1 MATLL
6 DLEPTKISRD
16 LTGKIILLYGKEKSG
31 KTSTAAKFPGALI
44 LAFERGYHALDNVYA
59 YDIDTWAGILDAVKQ
74 LEKPEVKA
82 KFKTVVIDTVG
93 IAYDKCEQHIC
104 TINQVPEISKIP
116 YGQGWVKTEKEFN
129 RVLRHIISLGYGL
142 VMIAHAEVKTLTDEL
157 TKEEVEKIQPKLNA
171 RAKYVVNSVSD
182 AIIYIRSITNNDGSG
197 FTSTAY
203 CRATERIDAG
213 SRWRYMPSQFEFS
226 YESLVRVLIDAVDKQ
241 AQMDGAV
248 VTNDYVNDYEQR
260 GIPFAELKDKALA
273 LCKSLVEK
281 SENKDEIYESIQKI
295 IHSHLGE
302 DGSLTV
308 TTPEQYEYVQ
318 LIYGMLLQLQ
328 K

>member
-1 MATLL
+1 MATLA
-6 DLEPTKISRD
+6 DLQPTKISRD

-59 YDIDTWAGILDAVKQ
+59 YDIDTWAGILDVVKQ
-74 LEKPEVKA
+74 LEKPEIKA
-82 KFKTVVIDTVG
+82 KFKTIVIDTVG
-93 IAYDKCEQHIC
+93 IAYDKCEQYIC
-104 TINQVPEISKIP
+104 TVNQVPEISKIP

-182 AIIYIRSITNNDGSG
+182 AIIYIRSITNADGSG

-203 CRATERIDAG
+203 CRATDRIDAG

-226 YESLVRVLIDAVDKQ
+226 YESLVRVLIEAVDKQ
-241 AQMDGAV
+241 AQMDGAI
-248 VTNDYVNDYEQR
+248 VTNDYINAYEQK
-260 GIPFAELKDKALA
+260 GIPFNELREKTLD
-273 LCKSLVEK
+273 LCKRLVETA
-281 SENKDEIYESIQKI
+281 ENADEMYERIQSV

-302 DGSLTV
+302 SNSLANATQ
-308 TTPEQYEYVQ
+308 EQYEYVL
-318 LIYGMLLQLQ
+318 LIYDTLFPLL
-328 K
+328 